1 MALENLIAYAVALG
15 LPLWLVVEEIRH
27 RVAPRRDV
35 EAAPAA
41 AVKAEAPAAAPTLK
55 RRAPEGASAR
65 ARVSAA

>member
-27 RVAPRRDV
+27 RAAPRR
-35 EAAPAA
+35 EAAAPVA
-41 AVKAEAPAAAPTLK
+41 AVKADAPAAPPALK
-55 RRAPEGASAR
+55 RRAPEGAAAR